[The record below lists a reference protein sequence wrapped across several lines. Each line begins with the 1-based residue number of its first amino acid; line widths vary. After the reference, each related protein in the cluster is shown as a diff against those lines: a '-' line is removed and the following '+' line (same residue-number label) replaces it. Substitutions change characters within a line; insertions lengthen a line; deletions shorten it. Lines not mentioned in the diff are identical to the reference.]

1 MQQAT
6 QLTRSPDVRE
16 HFTPIAPLL
25 WLAGLIFLCY
35 APVLQHLFHDW
46 QANDDM
52 GHGMFVPVVAGYI
65 IWSRRNQLLGIRPR
79 PNAWGLLLMALAS
92 AQLCVASLAGELFL
106 ARTAILLSL
115 VGIILYLR
123 GTETIRALAFPLL
136 LLLFMVPVPGI
147 VNKQITFPLQL
158 LASRLAELALEATGI
173 TVLRDGNIL
182 EFANLQLSV
191 VEACSGIRS
200 LLSLSFFSLV
210 YAFFCNTGA
219 CMRWLLLLSTIPV
232 AIVANASRIVVTGIV
247 GRYSPEL
254 SEGVLHA
261 FSGWVIFVV
270 ALAILMLTH
279 RLFNHVYGRIQ
290 AKA

>member
-1 MQQAT
+1 MQPAI
-6 QLTRSPDVRE
+6 QLTRSADARE
-16 HFTPIAPLL
+16 HFTSIAPLI
-25 WLAGLIFLCY
+25 WLSGLVFLCY
-35 APVLQHLFHDW
+35 APVLQRLFHDW
-46 QANDDM
+46 QADDDM

-65 IWSRRNQLLGIRPR
+65 IWTHRAKLLAIRPQ
-79 PNAWGLLLMALAS
+79 PNSWGLLLIVLAS
-92 AQLCVASLAGELFL
+92 AQLCVASLAGELLL

-123 GTETIRALAFPLL
+123 GTETVRALTFPLL
-136 LLLFMVPVPGI
+136 LLLFMVPIPGI
-147 VNKQITFPLQL
+147 IYKQITFPLQL
-158 LASRLAELALEATGI
+158 LASRLAEFALDLGGI

-182 EFANLQLSV
+182 EFANQRLSV

-210 YAFFCNTGA
+210 YAFFCNARVG
-219 CMRWLLLLSTIPV
+219 MRWLLLLSTIPI
-232 AIVANASRIVVTGIV
+232 AIAANASRIVLTGIV

-279 RLFNHVYGRIQ
+279 RLFNYAYGRFQ
-290 AKA
+290 AKR